1 MTPPTDPAEQSA
13 VPTAADPNRAKRERI
28 LAVSRTVHSIP
39 QEEGGMLKR
48 PPAPPAPP
56 PSEATALR
64 FWRRTA
70 LAASGLAAGL
80 VAGLWIGRR
89 R

>member
-1 MTPPTDPAEQSA
+1 MSESMTLPTDPA
-13 VPTAADPNRAKRERI
+13 ADSNRAKRERI

-39 QEEGGMLKR
+39 EEEGGMLKR
-48 PPAPPAPP
+48 PRSPSPPVP
-56 PSEATALR
+56 EAAARR

-70 LAASGLAAGL
+70 LAASGVAAGL